1 MENKLAE
8 KIERLEAQL
17 PRWEKWLY
25 AYYGVAFTMLVH
37 AFIKADENQMLVD
50 ALLFIEKK
58 AGITPSLLTPTF
70 FTPLPPDLIPYYSNI
85 SYAMISNGRI
95 ALWFVVQFFILA
107 CAAIL
112 AFHPAW
118 RKIALAKRLDLIFGY
133 LLAGWITL
141 LSLGAQDPHN
151 VDDGYGNTVV
161 VVVYLLALGLGYWW
175 LRRKKDKAEEVFP

>member
-25 AYYGVAFTMLVH
+25 ACYSA
-37 AFIKADENQMLVD
+37 AFIMLAHGFVKAYENQMLTD
-50 ALLFIEKK
+50 ALFFIEKK
-58 AGITPSLLTPTF
+58 AGITPSSYVF
-70 FTPLPPDLIPYYSNI
+70 FTPPPPDLFHYYSNI
-85 SYAMISNGRI
+85 NFAMISSWRI
-95 ALWFVVQFFILA
+95 ALWVVVQFLILA

-133 LLAGWITL
+133 LLAGWVVL
-141 LSLGAQDPHN
+141 NSRGAQDPYN
-151 VDDGYGNTVV
+151 VSDGFNILIL
-161 VVVYLLALGLGYWW
+161 VYLFALGLGYWW
-175 LRRKKDKAEEVFP
+175 LRRKKDSAEEVFP

>member
-8 KIERLEAQL
+8 KLERFEAQL

-25 AYYGVAFTMLVH
+25 ACYSA
-37 AFIKADENQMLVD
+37 AFILLAHGFVKAYENQTLIN
-50 ALLFIEKK
+50 ALSIVETK
-58 AGITPSLLTPTF
+58 AGITRPSF
-70 FTPLPPDLIPYYSNI
+70 FTPTPEFYYF
-85 SYAMISNGRI
+85 SYINDAMISNWRI

-112 AFHPAW
+112 VFHPAW